1 MWVKTKYLLE
11 DNFIGKETTLA
22 WSWAKYTT
30 GIKTLYFP
38 VNLFFT
44 QLPLEFEPV
53 SNKFLKL
60 RNLGGIISSSLQEN
74 GYVKFSN
81 GIVLQWGKGKTFP
94 VAFANKCLHVSATID
109 GVYGEGGHANDDI
122 WVNSWSKT
130 GYTTYRNS
138 YKTKFFAIGY

>member
-1 MWVKTKYLLE
+1 MQLIEIAIGLFEALVYVVLTLLE
-11 DNFIGKETTLA
+11 EVTFFQVWFI
-22 WSWAKYTT
+22 
-30 GIKTLYFP
+30 P
-38 VNLFFT
+38 RLF
-44 QLPLEFEPV
+44 
-53 SNKFLKL
+53 KFLSL